1 MLAILT
7 IIFFTAAAL
16 TYTGIVFKWFPN
28 SATINLLDYFII
40 GIALVF
46 GMTAFLGF
54 PPDTA
59 ESSQDISSPITRVF
73 SNGPMVI
80 LWKFLYFGWIA
91 FNWSVVFFYKQILN
105 SGHWNFWG
113 RLGHGMLRTMTIY
126 LLIGIPA
133 AIVFIVLIATK
144 KFTVDVLYTLL
155 ISIVN
160 TFGTFQIVLLLAYG
174 IVDVPRRLVISA
186 FPTLRLYQIYYDAFK
201 TTRNIRKIYK
211 NILSQRSKQSIGLA
225 IIPRSNHMY
234 VYSNRLIEMQL
245 VPNEKLEALA
255 ETASASRKNDIKTT
269 ALTKLSKPL
278 KASTLES
285 NKQSKSV
292 PVLSDKFHFNTI
304 DNPCRTE
311 DSKKKRATVGT
322 LPPKSNLFDTKTA
335 STYDLLH
342 NTTQKYITE
351 YSSSSKPSRSSSAS
365 ASANANSHL
374 RMSSTLANDPI
385 EMSASKHYKGP
396 KDTES
401 SSSAFDI
408 HPEGC
413 VTEKPSTVTVSRYY
427 TQEVKLAGRLVTFP
441 KEPSIDDIP
450 VCSCNCR
457 GGPPESINKSI
468 VQGLKLVEKSN
479 FKLKFLYWSAMREHG
494 AMEHL
499 VVQRNRYEM
508 LVNCRKKGNT
518 LEDLRSQP
526 NLNPYWAKVFG
537 HARLGKMTYVYI
549 KYFRSFLLIMVA
561 ILFTFFSVVLV
572 LSEFMSPISS
582 FSLYSPLLLCYQH
595 VVEENSSSTVL
606 ILVYAIFGLLVAY
619 LQCALLNLRFFNIYR
634 LARKSTDITSLLF
647 IIARVPT
654 YIFPLGWNLM
664 LLLNIELDTAYGKVM
679 AKMSALPIMGIGFS
693 NYFPIVMIVLTIFF
707 ASNLDRIVW
716 AAMGQDITPN
726 MICRLRNSYKVEEG
740 KENLDQWV
748 TGTFEYL
755 ETEENTPKK
764 PPSCCSKCFRS
775 VFAPADGDD

>member
-1 MLAILT
+1 MEYSALAILT

-28 SATINLLDYFII
+28 SATINLMDYFII
-40 GIALVF
+40 GTALVF

-59 ESSQDISSPITRVF
+59 ESSHDISSNAKPAF
-73 SNGPMVI
+73 SDGPMVV

-91 FNWSVVFFYKQILN
+91 FNWLVIFFYKQILI

-133 AIVFIVLIATK
+133 AIVLVVLITTK

-160 TFGTFQIVLLLAYG
+160 TFGTFQIVILLAYG
-174 IVDVPRRLVISA
+174 IVDVPRRLIISA

-211 NILSQRSKQSIGLA
+211 NILFQRSKQSIGLS

-234 VYSNRLIEMQL
+234 VYSKRLVEMQL

-255 ETASASRKNDIKTT
+255 ETSNTYKKNSAKTT
-269 ALTKLSKPL
+269 AFTRMSKPL
-278 KASTLES
+278 NASDLES
-285 NKQSKSV
+285 NKQYRSV
-292 PVLSDKFHFNTI
+292 PVLPDK
-304 DNPCRTE
+304 PCLSTK
-311 DSKKKRATVGT
+311 DITSQSKDLRQPGTKGNT
-322 LPPKSNLFDTKTA
+322 LPPKSHLSNVKSA

-342 NTTQKYITE
+342 DAPQKTITE
-351 YSSSSKPSRSSSAS
+351 YKSSSKLSRSSSAS
-365 ASANANSHL
+365 ANSAS
-374 RMSSTLANDPI
+374 RMSSALANDSI
-385 EMSASKHYKGP
+385 EMSSSKHHGGLT
-396 KDTES
+396 DTEN
-401 SSSAFDI
+401 SSSALDMQ
-408 HPEGC
+408 PSGSAAENP
-413 VTEKPSTVTVSRYY
+413 VTMTVSRYC
-427 TQEVKLAGRLVTFP
+427 TPEVKLAGRLVKFP
-441 KEPSIDDIP
+441 KGPSTDDMP

-457 GGPPESINKSI
+457 GGPRESINKSI

-479 FKLKFLYWSAMREHG
+479 FKLKFLYWNAMREHG

-508 LVNCRKKGNT
+508 LANCSKKGST
-518 LEDLRSQP
+518 LHDLKSQP
-526 NLNPYWAKVFG
+526 NLNPYWARMFERA
-537 HARLGKMTYVYI
+537 HLGKMSYIYI
-549 KYFRSFLLIMVA
+549 KYFRSFLLMMVA
-561 ILFTFFSVVLV
+561 ILFMFLSVVLV
-572 LSEFMSPISS
+572 LSELMSPISS
-582 FSLYSPLLLCYQH
+582 FSLYSPLLLLYEH
-595 VVEENSSSTVL
+595 VAKTSSDSTVL

-619 LQCALLNLRFFNIYR
+619 LQCALLNLRFLNIYHLVKR
-634 LARKSTDITSLLF
+634 STDVTSLLF

-679 AKMSALPIMGIGFS
+679 SKMSAMPIMGTGFS
-693 NYFPIVMIVLTIFF
+693 NYFPIVMIVLTILF
-707 ASNLDRIVW
+707 ASNLDRIIW

-726 MICRLRNSYKVEEG
+726 MICILRKSYKVEEG

-755 ETEENTPKK
+755 ETEENAPKK
-764 PPSCCSKCFRS
+764 PPNCCTKCFRS
-775 VFAPADGDD
+775 VFAPADSED